1 MVFSLLPTLEGEQPA
16 EFLHI
21 YRLSGT
27 NRRNRAQLSG
37 RFILAEEDSIIY
49 AAQFTDIG
57 WQSGLTEE
65 NLIDYFRIIR
75 SEWSNL

>member
-1 MVFSLLPTLEGEQPA
+1 M
-16 EFLHI
+16 EFLRI

-27 NRRNRAQLSG
+27 NRTNRAQLSG

-49 AAQFTDIG
+49 AAQFTDIS
-57 WQSGLTEE
+57 WNSGLNRD